1 MASINYLPYK
11 EFEYHPHQKEG
22 VQWMLKRE
30 ETGASYFQGGILADD
45 MGLGKTW
52 QLVGLILNGLYKST
66 LLVVPASMQDTWIE
80 ALKKAEITI
89 LQRKDDWKKIFTSN
103 RQDGCGDRRVYLT
116 SYDRLVNACK
126 GGMLNDP
133 ESIVWDRIVCDEAQM
148 IRNGE
153 GTARFDYLMRLPPCP
168 RWLLTGTPFQNSEND
183 LRNLFTWLG
192 ADERVALEELVT
204 TCLIRRTYAD
214 LRDSEMSGVPKPYIR
229 ETLLCKYQSR
239 YELLLLQ
246 KLLGRIQWGKKNK
259 MHPFMMLEL
268 FLRMNQAMAHPHVY
282 HESMKKK
289 RGVEMVSKDWSME
302 ESGKT
307 FMLRGLIN
315 RDGIKPM
322 IVFCT
327 FSEEIKIVRRV
338 LEEQGYEHTYIL
350 DGSVDFAG
358 RQRSIDEGRH
368 LVESGKQNV
377 AYIVQWVAGGAGL
390 NLQFCSSVV
399 LYTQH
404 WNPAVIQQAIGR
416 AHRIGQ
422 KEQVHVYS
430 LVFGFEDELN
440 MDKRMRAKQQD
451 KMSAAQE
458 ILPTLLE
465 EDTVR
470 PDKKI

>member
-1 MASINYLPYK
+1 
-11 EFEYHPHQKEG
+11 
-22 VQWMLKRE
+22 
-30 ETGASYFQGGILADD
+30 
-45 MGLGKTW
+45 
-52 QLVGLILNGLYKST
+52 
-66 LLVVPASMQDTWIE
+66 
-80 ALKKAEITI
+80 
-89 LQRKDDWKKIFTSN
+89 
-103 RQDGCGDRRVYLT
+103 
-116 SYDRLVNACK
+116 
-126 GGMLNDP
+126 
-133 ESIVWDRIVCDEAQM
+133 
-148 IRNGE
+148 
-153 GTARFDYLMRLPPCP
+153 
-168 RWLLTGTPFQNSEND
+168 
-183 LRNLFTWLG
+183 
-192 ADERVALEELVT
+192 
-204 TCLIRRTYAD
+204 
-214 LRDSEMSGVPKPYIR
+214 
-229 ETLLCKYQSR
+229 
-239 YELLLLQ
+239 
-246 KLLGRIQWGKKNK
+246 
-259 MHPFMMLEL
+259 MMLEL

-289 RGVEMVSKDWSME
+289 RGVEMVSKDWSMQ

-327 FSEEIKIVRRV
+327 FSEEIRIVRRV
-338 LEEQGYEHTYIL
+338 LKEQGYEHTYIL

-470 PDKKI
+470 PDRKI

>member
-1 MASINYLPYK
+1 
-11 EFEYHPHQKEG
+11 
-22 VQWMLKRE
+22 
-30 ETGASYFQGGILADD
+30 
-45 MGLGKTW
+45 
-52 QLVGLILNGLYKST
+52 
-66 LLVVPASMQDTWIE
+66 MQ
-80 ALKKAEITI
+80 
-89 LQRKDDWKKIFTSN
+89 
-103 RQDGCGDRRVYLT
+103 
-116 SYDRLVNACK
+116 
-126 GGMLNDP
+126 
-133 ESIVWDRIVCDEAQM
+133 
-148 IRNGE
+148 
-153 GTARFDYLMRLPPCP
+153 
-168 RWLLTGTPFQNSEND
+168 
-183 LRNLFTWLG
+183 
-192 ADERVALEELVT
+192 
-204 TCLIRRTYAD
+204 
-214 LRDSEMSGVPKPYIR
+214 
-229 ETLLCKYQSR
+229 
-239 YELLLLQ
+239 
-246 KLLGRIQWGKKNK
+246 
-259 MHPFMMLEL
+259 
-268 FLRMNQAMAHPHVY
+268 
-282 HESMKKK
+282 
-289 RGVEMVSKDWSME
+289 

-350 DGSVDFAG
+350 DGSVEFSA
-358 RQRSIDEGRH
+358 RQRSIDEGRR
-368 LVESGKQNV
+368 LVEEGRQNA

-390 NLQFCSSVV
+390 NLQFCSSVI

-465 EDTVR
+465 EDTFRADQKV
-470 PDKKI
+470 